1 MIERETK
8 SWGVRLTSQPLTGRE
23 MRIVGEINNSK
34 DQRAPETRFWF
45 DGALSNKP
53 LRMTEL
59 MIWQQELLRFIDEV
73 KDVSAQMLAKARKK
87 KG

>member
-1 MIERETK
+1 MKI
-8 SWGVRLTSQPLTGRE
+8 
-23 MRIVGEINNSK
+23 IGEINNSK

-59 MIWQQELLRFIDEV
+59 MIWQQELLRVIDEV

-87 KG
+87 KADATA